1 MSNNPHADKYSDPIY
16 LFGTELAMPD
26 YSMKKA
32 YQYISRNM
40 PLPPSVRAEIRICN
54 LDRDVALLSMDRDKI
69 LEYANKYEVNISN
82 LPDTDESF
90 WAAVHIAVSSVESL
104 PMEKRISSK
113 RWLIERGMEVLDD
126 GRVPT

>member
-1 MSNNPHADKYSDPIY
+1 MSDDLHADKYSNIVY

-26 YSMKKA
+26 YTMKKA
-32 YQYISRNM
+32 YQYISKGID
-40 PLPPSVRAEIRICN
+40 PPPSVRAEIRVCN

-69 LEYANKYEVNISN
+69 LDYANKYGVNIAN
-82 LPDTDESF
+82 LPNTEEGF

-104 PMEKRISSK
+104 PMEKRSASK

-126 GRVPT
+126 GRVPI